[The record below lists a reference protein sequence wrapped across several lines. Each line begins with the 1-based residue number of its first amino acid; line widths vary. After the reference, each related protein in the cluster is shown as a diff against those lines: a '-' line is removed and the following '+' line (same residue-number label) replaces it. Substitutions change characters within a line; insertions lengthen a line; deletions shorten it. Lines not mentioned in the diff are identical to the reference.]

1 MFNGYTP
8 SHRQAAFNAV
18 QNGMRAGFR
27 AQGVR
32 DAQYAFQR

>member
-27 AQGVR
+27 KRECA
-32 DAQYAFQR
+32 